1 MVKRNM
7 WLLVLLFALYLW
19 LPYTTYAAEVQ
30 YPITASKLNQLE
42 SNLIQLKNINE
53 KSQTELKELKSE
65 LTLSKT
71 ELIKARNESNLL
83 KVELLKLKQTSQAQ
97 TELLQNANKSLATY
111 AAEEKKKLRVIKKQR
126 NIAYGV
132 SAILLY
138 AWMRK

>member
-30 YPITASKLNQLE
+30 YPITASELNQLE

-71 ELIKARNESNLL
+71 EFNLL